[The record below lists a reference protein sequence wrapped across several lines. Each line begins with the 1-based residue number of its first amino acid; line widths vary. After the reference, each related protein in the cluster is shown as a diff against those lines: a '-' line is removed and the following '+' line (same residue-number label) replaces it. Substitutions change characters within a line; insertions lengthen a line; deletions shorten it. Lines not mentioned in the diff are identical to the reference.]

1 MGTAFLPLPSAG
13 ALQALL
19 LCCFPPLGK
28 PRCPVLV
35 AQVLQLDKL
44 PSPLV
49 SALTWC
55 LTSLGLTSAL

>member
-28 PRCPVLV
+28 PCCPVLV
-35 AQVLQLDKL
+35 AQVLQLDNL
-44 PSPLV
+44 PSTLV
-49 SALTWC
+49 SALTWG

>member
-28 PRCPVLV
+28 PCCLVLV
-35 AQVLQLDKL
+35 AQVLQLDNL
-44 PSPLV
+44 SSTLV
-49 SALTWC
+49 SALTWG
-55 LTSLGLTSAL
+55 LTSLGLTSTL